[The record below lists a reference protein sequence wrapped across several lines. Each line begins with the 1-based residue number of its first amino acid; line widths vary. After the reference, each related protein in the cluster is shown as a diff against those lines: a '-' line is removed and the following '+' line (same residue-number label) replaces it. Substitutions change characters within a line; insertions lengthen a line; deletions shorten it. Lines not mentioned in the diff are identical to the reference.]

1 MGSEKRSSLL
11 EGVPEKD
18 IPALLA
24 LQREKDI
31 AEARTDFNTFA
42 ELVCK
47 HDETGEPIRQA
58 PIHRAWTKACDQF
71 PRLLIWAHRFAGKTV
86 QLSVLR
92 TVWELG
98 RDSTLR
104 FIILSATQDL
114 AIAIVNAIAHYIAQ
128 DETVRE
134 IFPDLRPDKAGNWS
148 NTKLDI
154 MGRRDTRNPSVR
166 ATGVGT
172 ALRGSRGD
180 RLVIDDILTAENT
193 ATAEQRRKVTSWL
206 RSEAFG
212 CLSKRARVLIV
223 GNAMHPDD
231 TLHELAKL
239 KGWKWLRFPI
249 LTPSGEST
257 WPAEWPKS
265 RIEEQRRDMGLE
277 FAKNMMCRARSD
289 EDARFK
295 QDWIDEA
302 LKKGANLTL
311 IDSLEEVPEGCT
323 VWTGVDLGVSK
334 KKKSDKTAFFTF
346 LEDEHGNRRI
356 LNIQAGKFTG
366 PAIVAKLIELHL
378 AFHSIIAVE
387 NNAAQDFILQ
397 FAKDTSNVPVLPHTT
412 SGRKRDPIFGVE
424 GLAIE
429 LSNGKWI
436 FPSKGGHIAPQ
447 LNEFI
452 VELLY
457 YVPKTH
463 TGDRLMAC
471 YFARELARRLLGVR
485 AEPSQVQVTI
495 VGADADQLAAQDATE
510 PGVLE
515 RLFTPNDTPTDTV
528 EDLAQRAV
536 ERIRAKI
543 AALQETHVVP

>member
-1 MGSEKRSSLL
+1 MAAPSARQRGLL

-31 AEARTDFNTFA
+31 VEARNDFNTFA
-42 ELVCK
+42 ELVCRD
-47 HDETGEPIRQA
+47 DETDEPIRQA
-58 PIHRAWTKACDQF
+58 AIHRAWTKAALKYD
-71 PRLLIWAHRFAGKTV
+71 RLLIWAHRYAGKTV

-98 RDSTLR
+98 RDPSLR

-114 AIAIVNAIAHYIAQ
+114 AIAIVAAIANYIKS

-134 IFPDLRPDKAGNWS
+134 IFPDLMPDEKGGSWS
-148 NTKLDI
+148 NTKLDVI
-154 MGRRDTRNPSVR
+154 GRRDKRNPSVR
-166 ATGVGT
+166 ACGVGT

-180 RLVIDDILTAENT
+180 RLIVDDILTAENT
-193 ATAEQRRKVTSWL
+193 ATPEQRRKVTSWL

-212 CLSKRARVLIV
+212 CLSRRARVLIV

-231 TLHELAKL
+231 ALHELAKL
-239 KGWKWLRFPI
+239 QGWKWLRFPI
-249 LTPSGEST
+249 LNPAGEST
-257 WPAEWPKS
+257 WPEMWPHE
-265 RIEEQRRDMGLE
+265 RIKKARIDMGLE

-295 QDWIDEA
+295 QEWIDAA
-302 LKKGANLTL
+302 LKRGADLTFV
-311 IDSLEEVPEGCT
+311 DSLEEVPAGCST
-323 VWTGVDLGVSK
+323 WSGVDLGVSK
-334 KKKSDKTAFFTF
+334 KKKSDKSAVFTF
-346 LEDEHGNRRI
+346 LEDENGNRTLLRI
-356 LNIQAGKFTG
+356 RAGKWTG
-366 PAIVAKLIELHL
+366 PEILDKLKEEQA

-397 FAKDTSNVPVLPHTT
+397 FAKSETNLPVLPHTT

-429 LSNGKWI
+429 LSNGKWT
-436 FPSKGGHIAPQ
+436 FPSKGGCIDPQ
-447 LNEFI
+447 LSEFI

-457 YVPKTH
+457 YVPKAH

-471 YFARELARRLLGVR
+471 YFARELARRLLGQKSGP
-485 AEPSQVQVTI
+485 AEVSVTI
-495 VGADADQLAAQDATE
+495 VGPDEAQVASDEANDNL
-510 PGVLE
+510 LE
-515 RLFTPNDTPTDTV
+515 RLFNPPERS
-528 EDLAQRAV
+528 EDLVEAVVEKAIAQ
-536 ERIRAKI
+536 IRARI
-543 AALQETHVVP
+543 SNAA

>member
-1 MGSEKRSSLL
+1 MATGLL

-31 AEARTDFNTFA
+31 AEARTNFDTFA
-42 ELVCK
+42 ELICK

-58 PIHRAWTKACDQF
+58 AIHRAWTKACKKYD
-71 PRLLIWAHRFAGKTV
+71 RLLIWAHRFAGKTV
-86 QLSVLR
+86 QLSILR

-98 RDSTLR
+98 QDPTLR

-114 AIAIVNAIAHYIAQ
+114 AISIVNAIAAYIL

-134 IFPDLRPDKAGNWS
+134 IFPNLQPEKNGNWS
-148 NTKLDI
+148 NTKLDVA
-154 MGRRDTRNPSVR
+154 GRRDMKNPSVR

-193 ATAEQRRKVTSWL
+193 ATAEQRRKTTSWV

-212 CLSKRARVLIV
+212 CLSRRARVLIV

-239 KGWKWLRFPI
+239 RGWKWLRFPI
-249 LTPSGEST
+249 LNPAGEST
-257 WPAEWPKS
+257 WPEEWPKT
-265 RIEEQRRDMGLE
+265 RIEDQRRDMGLE

-302 LKKGANLTL
+302 LKKGASMTL

-346 LEDEHGNRRI
+346 LEDENGNRTL
-356 LNIQAGKFTG
+356 LNIQAGKYTG
-366 PAIVAKLIELHL
+366 PAIVAKLIELHH
-378 AFHSIIAVE
+378 AFHSMIAVE

-397 FAKDTSNVPVLPHTT
+397 FANETSNIPVLPHTT

-436 FPSKGGHIAPQ
+436 FPSKGGVTAPQ

-471 YFARELARRLLGVR
+471 YFARELARRLLGAKVGSS
-485 AEPSQVQVTI
+485 EVQVTI
-495 VGADADQLAAQDATE
+495 VGADEETMSAEQLNE
-510 PGVLE
+510 PGMLE
-515 RLFTPNDTPTDTV
+515 RLFATKEAATETV
-528 EDLAQRAV
+528 DAMTERAV

-543 AALQETHVVP
+543 EALTQRRVIT